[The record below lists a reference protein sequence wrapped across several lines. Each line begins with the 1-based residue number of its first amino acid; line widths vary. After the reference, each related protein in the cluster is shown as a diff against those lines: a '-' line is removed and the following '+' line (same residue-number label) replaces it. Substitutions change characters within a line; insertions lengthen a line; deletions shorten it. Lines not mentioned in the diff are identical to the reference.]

1 MPRNRLRATW
11 RPVEISTPRDEGEVE
26 QEAVAAA
33 EAVQQNVQE
42 VRQNFIKQEFNAN
55 LFYAQIGGQQG
66 MPANLP
72 PAAPQGMQVDGS
84 GQEVKPPPP
93 KATAP
98 QPSDSGVFTPQ
109 RQPDQRPPGGGS
121 APAPTPVDAEMKRE
135 EPDKKRQAEGQGDA
149 GRPPRVPQE
158 RPQRQPAQP
167 KPEDIPVEASGRG
180 AKKKI
185 TQTIEKTQTDRLPA
199 KGAARERALEKEEKQ
214 EEKLSLIHI

>member
-1 MPRNRLRATW
+1 MADGRPAPGAPAAGQGGFQHPPVGGSASKPPTSDVATDPLFNW
-11 RPVEISTPRDEGEVE
+11 YADTQPEPVLISTPRDEGQVE
-26 QEAVAAA
+26 QEGVAAA

-55 LFYAQIGGQQG
+55 LFFAQLGGQQG

-93 KATAP
+93 KATTP

-135 EPDKKRQAEGQGDA
+135 EPDKKRPAEGQGDA
-149 GRPPRVPQE
+149 ARPPRVPQE
-158 RPQRQPAQP
+158 RLGSQSPRTF
-167 KPEDIPVEASGRG
+167 R
-180 AKKKI
+180 
-185 TQTIEKTQTDRLPA
+185 
-199 KGAARERALEKEEKQ
+199 
-214 EEKLSLIHI
+214 